1 MDVKYAM
8 DTKIEDNARM
18 YKLQKA
24 QYDQEVNTAVSIQIR
39 KIKIIVAINFIKTL
53 SRIHIVFSVA
63 SLRVSEH
70 T

>member
-39 KIKIIVAINFIKTL
+39 KIKYKLLIVYDYSN
-53 SRIHIVFSVA
+53 
-63 SLRVSEH
+63 
-70 T
+70 